1 MRSKR
6 AFVLSVSAL
15 LALGAIAALNSCEDA
30 LTPIAAER
38 VRLAALD
45 SYTLLLQ
52 APSDGSIGPGAGSYS
67 VKDGEPFEVTAAAN
81 SGFSFLFW
89 EQTGG
94 SGTVS
99 FENADSPSTRLR
111 VSGGNATVRPRI
123 DDTSYVL
130 SVTANPAADGNA
142 VSVSSVAV
150 EKDVPSGAISA
161 TPGAEYNFSN
171 WTITGGL
178 SDGISFNPNANSASV
193 TVTASAGDATL
204 QANFTKKSYTLT
216 VQYQTGG
223 YGSPSGSASVVSGVN
238 RAIYAYAYGTYLFD
252 GWEKVSGTGIVSFG
266 NQALASTTVNLVG
279 GSATI
284 RAKFRKEAITL
295 GEAGSLAPPDFST
308 YPNGIV
314 DLYVSGSSMFVIGD
328 WNGSDG
334 VIRKIDL
341 SNPQAPSSGNNDYR
355 YLNGLGI
362 PRGLT
367 GNGVNLIAST
377 STNLYSLAISGFS
390 SGSALSSFATAVP
403 ARDVEAGD
411 AEFFWALHGSNGY
424 INMYRY
430 SNRTLYSNIASQTSG
445 WGFQSFALASGSLFA
460 IEEDNGA
467 HRISAYDLYN
477 QQSTYISPNSSHALH
492 NGSDMDPGSA
502 GAIAVHPDGELL
514 AVPVIDE
521 SGIARLRFYDTT
533 VPSDIEGS
541 YQGSATLSGSG
552 LNDAFY
558 GDYYVYAAGE
568 NGGSAFVSVVDA
580 SNPSSPTV
588 ARTLTI
594 SDFATALKVRERNGY
609 LYVWVDDAKSGANQ
623 KAVLKI
629 YEINAD

>member
-1 MRSKR
+1 M
-6 AFVLSVSAL
+6 
-15 LALGAIAALNSCEDA
+15 
-30 LTPIAAER
+30 
-38 VRLAALD
+38 
-45 SYTLLLQ
+45 
-52 APSDGSIGPGAGSYS
+52 
-67 VKDGEPFEVTAAAN
+67 
-81 SGFSFLFW
+81 
-89 EQTGG
+89 
-94 SGTVS
+94 
-99 FENADSPSTRLR
+99 
-111 VSGGNATVRPRI
+111 
-123 DDTSYVL
+123 
-130 SVTANPAADGNA
+130 
-142 VSVSSVAV
+142 
-150 EKDVPSGAISA
+150 KDVPSGAISA

-171 WTITGGL
+171 WTVTGGL
-178 SDGISFNPNANSASV
+178 PDGISFSPNANSASV

-204 QANFTKKSYTLT
+204 QANFAKKSYTLT

-223 YGSPSGSASVVSGVN
+223 YAGTSGTVSSGVN
-238 RAIYAYAYGTYLFD
+238 RAISAYAYGTYIFD
-252 GWEKVSGTGIVSFG
+252 GWEKVSGAGAVNFG

-284 RAKFRKEAITL
+284 RAKFRKEVITL

-308 YPNGIV
+308 YPNEIE
-314 DLYVSGSSMFVIGD
+314 DLYVSGSSMFVIGN

-341 SNPQAPSSGNNDYR
+341 SNPLAPSSGNNDYK
-355 YLNGLGI
+355 YLTGI
-362 PRGLT
+362 ARGLT
-367 GNGVNLIAST
+367 GNGTTLIAST
-377 STNLYSLAISGFS
+377 ATNLYSLAISGFS
-390 SGSALSSFATAVP
+390 SGSALSSFSPAVP
-403 ARDVEAGD
+403 ARDVETGD
-411 AEFFWALHGSNGY
+411 AVYFWALHGSNGY

-430 SNRTLYSNIASQTSG
+430 STRTLYSNIASQSSG

-477 QQSTYISPNSSHALH
+477 QQSTYFSPNSSHALH
-492 NGSDMDPGSA
+492 NGFDMDPGSA

-514 AVPVIDE
+514 AVPVVDE

-541 YQGSATLSGSG
+541 FQGSATLSGSE
-552 LNDAFY
+552 LNDVFY
-558 GDYYVYAAGE
+558 SDYYVYTAGV

-580 SNPSSPTV
+580 SNPASPSV

-629 YEINAD
+629 YQINAN